1 MDELAEIWSMSDKK
15 GRERSQVVE
24 KNFVNAECQTFPTLM
39 NQYVDEI
46 YQIRGRT

>member
-24 KNFVNAECQTFPTLM
+24 SEKLCE
-39 NQYVDEI
+39 
-46 YQIRGRT
+46 R